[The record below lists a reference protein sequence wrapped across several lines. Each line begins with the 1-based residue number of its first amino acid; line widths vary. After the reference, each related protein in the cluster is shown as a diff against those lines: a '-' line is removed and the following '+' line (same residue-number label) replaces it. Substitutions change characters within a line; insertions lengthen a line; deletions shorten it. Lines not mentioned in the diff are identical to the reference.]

1 MERAMTQ
8 PKPLPR
14 LVQPRLWTGLALAGA
29 TLGLAAVPL
38 RADSADL
45 VIPGGPEQLWMAQSE
60 GGEGGEGG
68 AAVVDD
74 DGQALSLVAQLGLIE
89 GALRA
94 GSDLAQA
101 GQAEAAA
108 AHVADLIKDNYD
120 PAEAAMGTAKAPA
133 FETELTAAISAIT
146 EGKTAEDVR
155 LAADAAL
162 AGIAAARAVEAGEP
176 KEWFDAILFLTRKAG
191 EEYGKGVKDGTLT
204 DAGEYQ
210 ESWGNILAARTLAA
224 ELSQS
229 ADASV
234 KAAADAATASLDEV
248 SAAYGGILGDGPL
261 SGDESLFA
269 SAAAKIE
276 LESYKVK

>member
-1 MERAMTQ
+1 MTNH
-8 PKPLPR
+8 KPHSR

-29 TLGLAAVPL
+29 TLGLAPAPFHAAG
-38 RADSADL
+38 ADPFIA
-45 VIPGGPEQLWMAQSE
+45 GGPERLWMAQSE

-68 AAVVDD
+68 AAVVDE

-120 PAEAAMGTAKAPA
+120 PAEAALDAAKAPA
-133 FETELTAAISAIT
+133 FETELTAAISAIAK
-146 EGKTAEDVR
+146 GKTADDVR
-155 LAADAAL
+155 SATDAAL
-162 AGIAAARAVEAGEP
+162 AGLAAARVVEADEP

-191 EEYGKGVKDGTLT
+191 EEYGRGVKDGTLT

-229 ADASV
+229 SDAKV

-269 SAAAKIE
+269 SAAARVE
-276 LESYKVK
+276 LNSYKVK

>member
-1 MERAMTQ
+1 MTNHKPRA
-8 PKPLPR
+8 R

-29 TLGLAAVPL
+29 TLGLAPAPFHAAG
-38 RADSADL
+38 ADPFIAD
-45 VIPGGPEQLWMAQSE
+45 GPERLWMAQSE

-68 AAVVDD
+68 AAVVDE

-94 GSDLAQA
+94 GADLAQA

-108 AHVADLIKDNYD
+108 GHVADLIKDNYD
-120 PAEAAMGTAKAPA
+120 PAEAALNAAKAPA
-133 FETELTAAISAIT
+133 FKTELVAAISAIV
-146 EGKTAEDVR
+146 EGKTADEIGS
-155 LAADAAL
+155 ATDAAL
-162 AGIAAARAVEAGEP
+162 AGIAAARAVDAGEP
-176 KEWFDAILFLTRKAG
+176 KEWFEAILFLTRKAG
-191 EEYGKGVKDGTLT
+191 EEYGKGVKDGTLA

-210 ESWGNILAARTLAA
+210 ESWGNLLAARALAA

-229 ADASV
+229 TDAKV
-234 KAAADAATASLDEV
+234 KAAADAATTSLAEV

-261 SGDESLFA
+261 SDDESLFA

-276 LESYKVK
+276 LDSYKVK